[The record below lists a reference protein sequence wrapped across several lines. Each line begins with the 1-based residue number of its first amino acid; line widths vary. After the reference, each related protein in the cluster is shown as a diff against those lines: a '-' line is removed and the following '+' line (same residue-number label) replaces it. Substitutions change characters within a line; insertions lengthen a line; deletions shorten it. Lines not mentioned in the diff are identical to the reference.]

1 MKRRVAATPPG
12 STTRRDIEGEDVRLL
27 TLSSY
32 VAPGRGKR
40 HLFATSTHA
49 TFVAVAVW
57 LSVLVGERMPRLS
70 DMRWWGMGALCVF
83 MVVQAP
89 RWCLLLVLCLVGAAG
104 GAAAWSADVVIETT
118 ECNGVGY
125 LRSDPSPLFGGTRAT
140 VELHGMR
147 FSATA
152 HGAAGSRLTQRSAGE
167 SVMVRGTCS
176 PLTGDFARSNR
187 VRHIVGTLTIND
199 VSEHFAEGSIVL
211 RAANRIRDAMQQGV
225 GAMGANHK
233 SLFTGL
239 VIGDDRLQPREMVQ
253 RFRDSGLSHLCAAS
267 GQNVAYLLAVATPFM
282 RRRNARTKWL
292 LTLCIIGCFIVLTRA
307 EPSVLRAGFMA
318 GAVATNALRQ
328 RPMNARAVLAVSV
341 ICLLMIDP
349 MLAWS
354 IGFALSVGAT
364 AGLAWLS
371 APLGKICGGRGVLAS
386 TLAAQ
391 LGTFP
396 VSLAVFGSV
405 PVVSLV
411 ANPLALPVAG
421 AVMTVGLPLSLLATT
436 FPWLVGPVSLV
447 LTVPVAW
454 VDGVAHIAS
463 RVSPTGHVNA
473 ALWIAVAL
481 WVAGRWVR
489 KKGGRPTA
497 VAG

>member
-12 STTRRDIEGEDVRLL
+12 STTRRDVEGEDVRLL

-32 VAPGRGKR
+32 VALGHGKR
-40 HLFATSTHA
+40 HLFATSTQA
-49 TFVAVAVW
+49 TFVAVAAW
-57 LSVLVGERMPRLS
+57 LSVLAGEQMPRLS
-70 DMRWWGMGALCVF
+70 GVRWWGVVALF
-83 MVVQAP
+83 IFVVVRAP
-89 RWCLLLVLCLVGAAG
+89 RWSLFLVLCLVAAAG
-104 GAAAWSADVVIETT
+104 GAATWSADVVTETT

-125 LRSDPSPLFGGTRAT
+125 LRSDPSPLFGGTRTT

-147 FSATA
+147 FSASA
-152 HGAAGSRLTQRSAGE
+152 HGAAGSRLAQRSAGE

-187 VRHIVGTLTIND
+187 VRHIVGTLTINE
-199 VSEHFAEGSIVL
+199 VSEHFAEGSIVV
-211 RAANRIRDAMQQGV
+211 RAANRVRDAMEQGV
-225 GAMGANHK
+225 AGMDTNRT

-282 RRRNARTKWL
+282 RQRSSRMKWL
-292 LTLCIIGCFIVLTRA
+292 ITLCIIGCFIELTRA

-318 GAVATNALRQ
+318 GAVATNAMLR
-328 RPMNARAVLAVSV
+328 RPVNARTVLAMSV

-421 AVMTVGLPLSLLATT
+421 AVMTLGLPLSLLAS
-436 FPWLVGPVSLV
+436 FLPWLVGPVSLV
-447 LTVPVAW
+447 LTIPVAW
-454 VDGVAHIAS
+454 VDGVAQIAS
-463 RVSPTGHVNA
+463 HVSPTGHLNA
-473 ALWIAVAL
+473 TLWVVVAL
-481 WVAGRWVR
+481 WVVARWAR
-489 KKGGRPTA
+489 KKGRRPTA

>member
-40 HLFATSTHA
+40 HLFASSTQA

-70 DMRWWGMGALCVF
+70 DVRWWGVVALCVF

-89 RWCLLLVLCLVGAAG
+89 RWCLLLVLCLVGAVG
-104 GAAAWSADVVIETT
+104 GAAAWSADVVTEIT

-140 VELHGMR
+140 VELHDMR
-147 FSATA
+147 YSASA
-152 HGAAGSRLTQRSAGE
+152 HGAAGSRLAQRSAGE

-176 PLTGDFARSNR
+176 PLIGDFARSNR
-187 VRHIVGTLTIND
+187 VRHIVGTFAID
-199 VSEHFAEGSIVL
+199 EVSEHFAEGSIVL

-225 GAMGANHK
+225 AGMGANHK

-239 VIGDDRLQPREMVQ
+239 VIGDDRLQPRDMVQ
-253 RFRDSGLSHLCAAS
+253 RFRVSGLSHLCAAS

-282 RRRNARTKWL
+282 RRRSARTQWL
-292 LTLCIIGCFIVLTRA
+292 ITLCIIGCFIVLTRA

-328 RPMNARAVLAVSV
+328 HPMNARAVLAISV

-391 LGTFP
+391 LGTLP

-421 AVMTVGLPLSLLATT
+421 AVMTVGLPLSLLASLL
-436 FPWLVGPVSLV
+436 PGLVGPVSL
-447 LTVPVAW
+447 LLAVPVAW
-454 VDGVAHIAS
+454 VDGVAHVAS

-481 WVAGRWVR
+481 WVVARWAR
-489 KKGGRPTA
+489 KKGRRPTA